1 MRGDVALPKGMDRG
15 RPQGPAPRRRRDGAA
30 HPLQEG
36 RWPGPF
42 GDRAAAS
49 RRCLARHPGSGTSL
63 VRRHGSGS
71 ETRERDLGTEPGAR
85 LPQEEQGRQPRLPG
99 SRTLKIM
106 EIALFFMIFLPS
118 FDAVRRLGMS
128 AGSAPSVPTPRA
140 DGPARAA

>member
-1 MRGDVALPKGMDRG
+1 MA
-15 RPQGPAPRRRRDGAA
+15 
-30 HPLQEG
+30 
-36 RWPGPF
+36 
-42 GDRAAAS
+42 RAAWGQGGGFAAM
-49 RRCLARHPGSGTSL
+49 RPGLARRPGSGTSL

-85 LPQEEQGRQPRLPG
+85 LPQEGQGRQPRLPG